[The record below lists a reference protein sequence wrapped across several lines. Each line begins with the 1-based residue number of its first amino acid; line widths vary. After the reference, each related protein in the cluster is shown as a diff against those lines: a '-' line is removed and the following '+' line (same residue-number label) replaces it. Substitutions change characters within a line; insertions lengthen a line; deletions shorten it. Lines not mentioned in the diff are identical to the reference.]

1 MKSTCHAGAF
11 FFPQSLSYFLFN
23 GIIFIMKLI
32 LFFLLQALLVASL
45 YAFDKAPNV
54 RDLLSDIHSQPSLI
68 TETIYTLSDE
78 NGKITEH
85 PTLRKNIKHYNWTG
99 RTLSVIRYND
109 AGKPYA
115 YEKLTFTSDG
125 LLSTST
131 LQTKGSTS
139 VTSYEYTEDYS
150 GYTQYVSVDGGEKI
164 KKQSFE
170 LGKEDG
176 EYVSYEYS
184 YASDGSIAKAK
195 KTLHYAYS
203 GDLRKDVLSMAENPD
218 SVYYY
223 HYTDGK
229 ISSIVVEKDS
239 ATRQRKVYYRN
250 NKRYMEESFELNE
263 NGDCVKETSADSIYV
278 YKYTYDSKGNWT
290 QKDSFFEN
298 KNDDFKYDHPLLRT
312 KRDIQY
318 DPAATPAVPAEFF
331 SFDAENDEIR
341 EEVLAADELGSDK
354 PFTSIKTDPIDDKKV
369 LYIVFN
375 APQRVNDYVDNVTLV
390 IKKKEGSKPEL
401 YVNWKEFLNE
411 RSCYVTYRIDDDK
424 AKTEEWLLSTDEKA
438 SFYNGD
444 IAALLDKLR
453 NASQFIVRTTP
464 FNEPPCTAIFDVSAL
479 RNLDRQYLWLYNRDY
494 KNSGQ

>member
-1 MKSTCHAGAF
+1 MLPVLCLAQLH
-11 FFPQSLSYFLFN
+11 
-23 GIIFIMKLI
+23 
-32 LFFLLQALLVASL
+32 
-45 YAFDKAPNV
+45 AFDKAPNV
-54 RDLLSDIHSQPSLI
+54 RDLLSDIRSQPTLI
-68 TETIYTLSDE
+68 TETIFTLSDE

-85 PTLRKNIKHYNWTG
+85 PTLRKNIKHFNWIG
-99 RTLSVIRYND
+99 KTLSVIRYND

-115 YEKLTFTSDG
+115 YEKLTFSSDG

-131 LQTKGSTS
+131 LQTKKGSTL
-139 VTSYEYTEDYS
+139 TKYEYLPDFS
-150 GYTQYVSVDGGEKI
+150 GWTQYVSVNGGEST

-176 EYVSYEYS
+176 KYVSYEYT
-184 YASDGSIAKAK
+184 YAADGSIEAAK
-195 KTLHYAYS
+195 KTLNYAYS
-203 GDLRKDVLSMAENPD
+203 GDLRKDVQNMGENPE
-218 SVYYY
+218 SVCYY

-229 ISSIVVEKDS
+229 LSSIIVEKDS
-239 ATRQRKVYYRN
+239 VNRQRKVYYRN
-250 NKRYMEESFELNE
+250 NKRYMEENFELNE
-263 NGDCVKETSADSIYV
+263 NGDCVKETSGDSIYV
-278 YKYTYDSKGNWT
+278 YKYTYDSNGNWT

-298 KNDDFKYDHPLLRT
+298 RNDDFKYDHPLLRT
-312 KRDIQY
+312 KREVQY
-318 DPAATPAVPAEFF
+318 AAAALPAIPSEFF

-341 EEVLAADELGSDK
+341 EEELAIEAAGTDK

-375 APQRVNDYVDNVTLV
+375 APQKVNDYVDNVTLV
-390 IKKKEGSKPEL
+390 IKKKEGSRPEL

-444 IAALLDKLR
+444 IAALLDRLR

-479 RNLDRQYLWLYNRDY
+479 RNLDRQFLWLYDRDY
-494 KNSGQ
+494 KSTSR